1 VQLHFHQDFGAA
13 DESSNPIHNL
23 TAGQRA
29 ENDLTRFRVRNWASP
44 STGSRGRSRARTQ
57 WILMVRYLASPT
69 DCRPCPSRRQCCSGN
84 QRYGRSIVVTHEDPV
99 VSAFRSRKKLPE
111 TKALIRERG
120 RVAEFVNA
128 WLKDKLGLRRFRVR
142 GLAKAGTEALW
153 ALLAYNIRQWIRL
166 RWKPRITAATA

>member
-1 VQLHFHQDFGAA
+1 
-13 DESSNPIHNL
+13 
-23 TAGQRA
+23 
-29 ENDLTRFRVRNWASP
+29 
-44 STGSRGRSRARTQ
+44 
-57 WILMVRYLASPT
+57 
-69 DCRPCPSRRQCCSGN
+69 
-84 QRYGRSIVVTHEDPV
+84 
-99 VSAFRSRKKLPE
+99 VSAFRFRKNSPE

-166 RWKPRITAATA
+166 CWKPSIAAATA